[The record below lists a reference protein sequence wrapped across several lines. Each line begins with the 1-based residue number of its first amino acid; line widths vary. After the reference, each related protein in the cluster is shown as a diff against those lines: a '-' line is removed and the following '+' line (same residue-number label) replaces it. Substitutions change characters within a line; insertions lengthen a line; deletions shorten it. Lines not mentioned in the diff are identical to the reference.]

1 MEMLFLFLGNG
12 QDDGQVGELTMEEA
26 INWIRQDQPIADVY
40 DHEAHAR
47 IEKEHGCEVKIVNG
61 TTYFTPR

>member
-1 MEMLFLFLGNG
+1 
-12 QDDGQVGELTMEEA
+12 MEEA
-26 INWIRQDQPIADVY
+26 INWIRQDAPIADVY

-61 TTYFTPR
+61 TTYFTPRLNSPENCLK